1 MNLNLPTLRRS
12 MLTRVFRAFTAA
24 GLAGAW
30 LAAVVAFA
38 PAPAR
43 AQAAAAATATGTIE
57 GRVFNTRSG
66 EYVERAR
73 ITIDGTRLETFTDS
87 SGQYRFSGV
96 PAGAAKV
103 RVFFTGLDV
112 QAETVAVAAGETV
125 QRDFRL
131 AATQT
136 SSVRDKD
143 TGAIKLAEFVVG
155 ASKEMDGSSIAINEQ
170 RFAANMVN
178 VLAADEFG
186 HVAEGNVGEFL
197 KFIPGVSIDYGGG
210 DARTISLGGAPS
222 NNVPV
227 TIGGFALSS
236 AASSGVSRTVELE
249 QVSINNIARIEVHKS
264 PTPESPGSALSGSVN
279 MVPRG
284 AFERARPTFSGS
296 VYWMMRDAEKSLSK
310 TPGPIRDKTHKIH
323 PGVEFSW
330 VVPVNKRFGFT
341 LSGGHSLQYTMQD
354 NMNNTWR
361 GAGTA
366 TSAPTITN
374 GVITNPGAFPD
385 TTPDKPYLS
394 AYSVRDGTKQTQRD
408 SVAVTADYK
417 LTRNDMLSFG
427 LQWAY
432 FDAEFNN
439 RSLGF
444 SINRVLPGHFDPY
457 TVNGD
462 AGQGTITVNTGARQK
477 AGTTYMPSLVWRHN
491 GPIWRADVGFAH
503 SMSSN
508 HYRDID
514 KGYFNSA
521 TTQRTGVTIAFS
533 EIFYLR
539 PGKISVTDGTTGRPV
554 DPYRLDSYV
563 LNAANSDFFES
574 SDVQRSARAN
584 LGRDFFVRGI
594 PIAVKIGG
602 DIRQSM
608 RDIRGGVVPYTFVGK
623 DQVRTTT
630 PNGTAAVPGS
640 DDGAGLVLDDI
651 FSQRTAPYGFPRI
664 QYPSNFKYWE
674 LYNANPSYFTRDP
687 NADYRNAVGRSK
699 YAEEIISS
707 AYLRGDVAF
716 FARRLKFVGGVRAE
730 QTNIKAQGPLTDP
743 TGNYR
748 RDASGNVIPQRD
760 ANGNI
765 IFTGTGVNRIPAP
778 TLIEP
783 ATIPNPNGP
792 GTVTNALAQSRL
804 TYFDRGQHTNKEY
817 LRFFPNINASFD
829 LTENLILRG
838 AAYQSV
844 GRPNFDQY
852 AGGLTLPDTE
862 LLPSPN
868 SNRITVNNAG
878 IKAWNAKTYNLRL
891 EYYIRPVGELSVG
904 VFRRHVRDM
913 FGGIVF
919 QATPEFLSLY
929 DLDQDT
935 YEPYFVSTNYN
946 IPGVVRMEGTEFNYR
961 QSLTFL
967 PQWARGVQVFANL
980 TALRSTGDQTSS
992 FASLQPRVYN
1002 WGVSL
1007 TRQKYNVRM
1016 NWNYRG
1022 VRRGALIA
1030 ASPRSIEPN
1039 TFSYVSKRLYIDL
1052 SGEYTLHKRIALF
1065 GSMRNLNDATEDNK
1079 RYGPSTP
1086 KHARF
1091 LSREDFGSLWTFG
1104 LKGTF

>member
-1 MNLNLPTLRRS
+1 MIRPHCFSFGLRGIA
-12 MLTRVFRAFTAA
+12 L
-24 GLAGAW
+24 LC
-30 LAAVVAFA
+30 LLAFA
-38 PAPAR
+38 PARAL
-43 AQAAAAATATGTIE
+43 AQATTGTVE
-57 GRVFNTRSG
+57 GRVLNTRNG
-66 EYVERAR
+66 EYLEKARVTVE
-73 ITIDGTRLETFTDS
+73 GTRLETFTDAT
-87 SGQYRFSGV
+87 GQYRLNGV
-96 PAGAAKV
+96 PPGPVRV
-103 RVFFTGLDV
+103 RVFHTGLV
-112 QAETVAVAAGETV
+112 TATRSVSVAAGQTV
-125 QRDFRL
+125 QEDFNL
-131 AATQT
+131 SDASAKPATAASGDAT
-136 SSVRDKD
+136 VKLDK
-143 TGAIKLAEFVVG
+143 FVV
-155 ASKEMDGSSIAINEQ
+155 SNSREMDGSSIAINEQ

-264 PTPESPGSALSGSVN
+264 PTPESPGSALAGSVN

-284 AFERARPTFSGS
+284 AFERARPTFNSS
-296 VYWMMRDAEKSLSK
+296 VYWMMRDAEKSLRK
-310 TPGPIRDKTHKIH
+310 TPGPTRDMTHKIH
-323 PGVEFSW
+323 PGFDFSW

-341 LSGGHSLQYTMQD
+341 LSGGHSSQYTMQD
-354 NMNNTWR
+354 FMSNTWR
-361 GAGTA
+361 GGGST
-366 TSAPTITN
+366 TSAPVNIGTAASPIL
-374 GVITNPGAFPD
+374 VPGALPD
-385 TTPDKPYLS
+385 TTSDKPYLS
-394 AYSVRDGTKQTQRD
+394 GFSVRDGTKLTTRD
-408 SVAVTADYK
+408 SIAATADIK
-417 LTRNDMLSFG
+417 LTRNDMLTFG
-427 LQWAY
+427 FQYAY

-444 SINRVLPGHFDPY
+444 SITRVLPGHFDSY
-457 TVNGD
+457 TTNGD
-462 AGQGTITVNTGARQK
+462 VGQGTITVNTGARQK

-503 SMSSN
+503 SKSSN

-514 KGYFNSA
+514 KGYFNSS

-539 PGKISVTDGTTGRPV
+539 PGKISVTDGATGQPV
-554 DPYRLDSYV
+554 NPYRLDSYV
-563 LNAANSDFFES
+563 LNAANSDFWES
-574 SDVQRSARAN
+574 ADVQRSARGN
-584 LGRDFFVRGI
+584 LGRDFFIGGI
-594 PIAVKIGG
+594 PLAVKIGG

-623 DQVRTTT
+623 DGLRSTT
-630 PNGTAAVPGS
+630 PSAAVS
-640 DDGAGLVLDDI
+640 DDNAGLILDDI
-651 FSQRTAPYGFPRI
+651 FSQRTAPYGFPRV

-674 LYNANPSYFTRDP
+674 LYSANPSYFTRDA
-687 NADYRNAVGRSK
+687 NADYRNAVARSK
-699 YAEEIISS
+699 NAQEVISS
-707 AYLRGDVAF
+707 AYFRGDVAF
-716 FARRLKFVGGVRAE
+716 FERRLKLVGGIRAE

-743 TGNYR
+743 TRNYR

-783 ATIPNPNGP
+783 ATIPNPNGI
-792 GTVTNALAQSRL
+792 GTVSNAAAQSRL
-804 TYFDRGQHTNKEY
+804 TYHDRGQRTNKEY
-817 LRFFPNINASFD
+817 LRFFPNLNASFN
-829 LTENLILRG
+829 LTEDLILRG

-862 LLPSPN
+862 LPANPN
-868 SNRITVNNAG
+868 SNRIGVNNAG
-878 IKAWNAKTYNLRL
+878 IKAWSAKTYNLRL
-891 EYYIRPVGELSVG
+891 EYYIRPVGEISVG

-913 FGGIVF
+913 FGSVVF
-919 QATPEFLSLY
+919 QATPEFLALY
-929 DLDQDT
+929 DLDPDL
-935 YEPYFVSTNYN
+935 YEPYYVSTNHN
-946 IPGVVRMEGTEFNYR
+946 IEGLVRMEGTEFNYR

-967 PQWARGVQVFANL
+967 PPWARGVQVFANM
-980 TALRSTGDQTSS
+980 TALRSTGDRTAS

-1007 TRQKYNVRM
+1007 TRPKYNVRM

-1030 ASPRSIEPN
+1030 ASPRSIEAD
-1039 TFSYVSKRLYIDL
+1039 TYTYISKRLYIDL
-1052 SGEYTLHKRIALF
+1052 SAEYKLYHRITLF
-1065 GSMRNLNDATEDNK
+1065 GSMRNMGDATEDTK